1 MDANNILWNTMTIQ
15 VPNSMVHYTP
25 QGRVSIKKTLTR
37 LHGVS
42 RSARIPSINLVPSP
56 DSKVHVVSQ
65 GNTYNVDDLRRRVQ
79 AGEQIRTR
87 INPQVKGYSWNNQKQ
102 KWQARIK
109 INQRIRHLGFF
120 DNEEDAH
127 QEYLKAKR
135 ELT

>member
-1 MDANNILWNTMTIQ
+1 MDAILWNTMTIQ

-56 DSKVHVVSQ
+56 DNKVHVVSQ

-79 AGEQIRTR
+79 AGVSDL
-87 INPQVKGYSWNNQKQ
+87 NGSPK
-102 KWQARIK
+102 KWHNGSVAGRS
-109 INQRIRHLGFF
+109 L
-120 DNEEDAH
+120 
-127 QEYLKAKR
+127 L
-135 ELT
+135 